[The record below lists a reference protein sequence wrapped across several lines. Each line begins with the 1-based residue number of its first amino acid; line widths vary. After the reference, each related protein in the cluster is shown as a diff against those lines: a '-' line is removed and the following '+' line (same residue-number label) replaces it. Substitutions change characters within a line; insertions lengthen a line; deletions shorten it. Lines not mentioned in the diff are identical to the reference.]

1 MEGNV
6 YLKARQEWDERYADL
21 VLGKRNWQIAAAG
34 SIAVSLILA
43 GGIVWLSTRS
53 RFVPYVVQVDK
64 LGYALA
70 APQALAADSSG
81 KLTDDRVVRYELA
94 GFIRSAREVIA
105 DPAAE
110 HQAIQQVYSRTRG
123 AAYAL
128 LEDYYHQNS
137 LEHDP
142 FKVAEHQTVTVQ
154 IDSILSLSKTSWQVR
169 WTEQA
174 LDLQGTTIGTSHWE
188 AVLDTQIV
196 PPTSDQSILTNPLGL
211 YVTRLSW
218 TEQRS

>member
-1 MEGNV
+1 MENNA
-6 YLKARQEWDERYADL
+6 YQRARQEWDERYADL
-21 VLGKRNWQIAAAG
+21 VHGKRNWQIAAAG

-43 GGIVWLSTRS
+43 FGIVWLSTRS
-53 RFVPYVVQVDK
+53 RFVPYVVEVDK
-64 LGYALA
+64 LGFALA
-70 APQALAADSSG
+70 APQALSAESPSHV
-81 KLTDDRVVRYELA
+81 TDERMLRYELA

-105 DPAAE
+105 DQAAE
-110 HQAIQQVYSRTRG
+110 HQAMQQVYSRSRG

-128 LEDYYHQNS
+128 LEAYYHQNN

-154 IDSILSLSKTSWQVR
+154 IDSILSLSKSSWQVR

-174 LDLQGTTIGTSHWE
+174 LDLQGSPIGTSHWE
-188 AVLDTQIV
+188 AMLETRTV
-196 PPTSDQSILTNPLGL
+196 PPTSDESILDNPLGL

-218 TEQRS
+218 TRQ